1 MKKLLVFL
9 WTVTFVLGVVGS
21 AGAIPYTDT
30 YDAGG
35 RLMKAF
41 SGQDSSVFWTF
52 DITDDGFNPDTQDVT
67 SASVALNLRDD
78 GGWFDFWEI
87 ASLDVGSN
95 DFIWEVDSGDIS
107 FTITSLMT
115 LSETGTV
122 DATLTAIW
130 GDFYFNSATL
140 TAEGTSAGGTDP
152 AVPVPEPATM
162 FLMGVGLL
170 AIGNLGTRIKK
181 S

>member
-9 WTVTFVLGVVGS
+9 WTVTFVLGVVGT

-30 YDAGG
+30 YAANIYMRGS
-35 RLMKAF
+35 LF
-41 SGQDSSVFWTF
+41 GQDDSVSWTF
-52 DITDDGFNPDTQDVT
+52 DITDDGFDPVTQNVT
-67 SASVALNLRDD
+67 SASIVLNFQDD
-78 GGWFDFWEI
+78 GGWFDFWEFGN
-87 ASLDVGSN
+87 LDVGTNEFS
-95 DFIWEVDSGDIS
+95 WEINTGEINC
-107 FTITSLMT
+107 TITSLMT
-115 LSETGTV
+115 LSDHGTI
-122 DATLTAIW
+122 DATLTATL

-140 TAEGTSAGGTDP
+140 TAGGTDP

-170 AIGNLGTRIKK
+170 AIGNLGTRIKT